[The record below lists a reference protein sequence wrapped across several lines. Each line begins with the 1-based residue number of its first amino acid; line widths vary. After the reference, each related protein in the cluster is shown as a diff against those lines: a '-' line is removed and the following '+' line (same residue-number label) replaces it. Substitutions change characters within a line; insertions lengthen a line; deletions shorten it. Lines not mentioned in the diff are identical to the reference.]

1 MSAVL
6 MAPDRK
12 NLQIARLRGG
22 AGRTRTNHQSVMEHG
37 SSPTNSPGRTPIQ
50 IAARTRSA
58 MSAFPALLGDQ
69 RKCPG
74 RCQTTQT
81 FIVFQSVSYA
91 RCQFSRRYTL
101 RRDHLVLRLASAGAP
116 LRVPCAENLPFKSRG
131 YKFCMRSVTSVN
143 AG

>member
-1 MSAVL
+1 
-6 MAPDRK
+6 MAPKR
-12 NLQIARLRGG
+12 R
-22 AGRTRTNHQSVMEHG
+22 
-37 SSPTNSPGRTPIQ
+37 PT
-50 IAARTRSA
+50 

-74 RCQTTQT
+74 RCQSDANDPTQT

-143 AG
+143 AGGAEDRFLVRQ